1 MENEM
6 DDVNVTYRTAD
17 VQTRD
22 PVDVLAG
29 IDRAEER
36 LVPAERELKSG
47 FELAWEL
54 AH

>member
-1 MENEM
+1 M
-6 DDVNVTYRTAD
+6 DDVNVTRRTAD

-22 PVDVLAG
+22 PIDVIAG
-29 IDRAEER
+29 LDHSEER

-47 FELAWEL
+47 LELAWEL